1 MFHRV
6 VMFFLAALICT
17 RVASGSDLPVA
28 IFSAGDLSGWN
39 DKGFKGKTK
48 YALTTEDGRTVLK
61 AESRKGASG
70 LVKKVSVDARKLPI
84 LRWSW
89 KISHS
94 LKKEDVKV
102 KKGDDFAAR
111 VYVVFPRT
119 IFWKTRA
126 INYVWANRMAKDSS
140 APSPYTGNA
149 MIVAV
154 ESGDDKAGT
163 WVTEERNIYDDYRR
177 LFGEEP
183 PPLGGVAVM
192 SDTDDTEDEVTA
204 WYGDINLGEK

>member
-1 MFHRV
+1 MPLL
-6 VMFFLAALICT
+6 MILLIAATIYMPGIPLAA
-17 RVASGSDLPVA
+17 DLPVG

-48 YALTTEDGRTVLK
+48 YSLITDDGRTVLK
-61 AESRKGASG
+61 AESKKGASG
-70 LVKKVSVDARKLPI
+70 LVKKVSVDPKKLPI
-84 LRWSW
+84 LRWTW

-94 LKKEDVKV
+94 LKKEDVKS

-126 INYVWANRMAKDSS
+126 INYVWANKMPKESS

-154 ESGDDKAGT
+154 ESGDDKTGT
-163 WVTEERNIYDDYRR
+163 WVTEERNIHEDYRK

-183 PPLGGVAVM
+183 PSLGGVAVM

-204 WYGDINLGEK
+204 WYGDISLGEK